1 MKTIIVVESPAKA
14 KKIQKYFKD
23 GTIITSSFGHIYDL
37 SKKSLSIDV
46 ENNFKPNYKPIDG
59 KQKII
64 KTLRD
69 YSKNNNIL
77 LAADDDR
84 EGDAIAWHCSKVM
97 KLKNN

>member
-1 MKTIIVVESPAKA
+1 MKSIIVVESPAKA

-37 SKKSLSIDV
+37 SKKSLSIDI
-46 ENNFKPNYKPIDG
+46 ENTFKPNYQPIDG

-64 KTLRD
+64 KSLRD

-77 LAADDDR
+77 CAAYDYSD
-84 EGDAIAWHCSKVM
+84 GDAIESHR
-97 KLKNN
+97 